1 MTDASPITTIISFL
15 FFFQRQNLLESTF
28 FRKVLYSH
36 KIQAAM
42 SHQRKHITNYII
54 IIIIIIIIIMKL

>member
-1 MTDASPITTIISFL
+1 MSTNIVVVVVMMK
-15 FFFQRQNLLESTF
+15 FFFFIKNLSESTF

-42 SHQRKHITNYII
+42 SHQRKHINI
-54 IIIIIIIIIMKL
+54 KNG